1 MYKKKNTNT
10 PTIINMQ
17 CYCKRL
23 QCEVSNGICIAEAYL
38 HEVLSVRL
46 FSRQAALRNDPLVGT
61 LGSTPI
67 TTIVI
72 KAPGTVNY
80 SLLA

>member
-1 MYKKKNTNT
+1 
-10 PTIINMQ
+10 MQ
-17 CYCKRL
+17 CYCERL
-23 QCEVSNGICIAEAYL
+23 QCEVSIGICIGYICIGICIPEAYL

-72 KAPGTVNY
+72 EAPGTVDY